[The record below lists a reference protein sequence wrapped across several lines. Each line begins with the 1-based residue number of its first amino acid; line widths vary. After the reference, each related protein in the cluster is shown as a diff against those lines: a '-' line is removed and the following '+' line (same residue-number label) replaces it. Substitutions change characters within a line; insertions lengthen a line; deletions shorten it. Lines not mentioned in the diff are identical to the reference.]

1 MMVEDLKVT
10 WGIGRGLGLGVYIRI
25 LSWTGIFLSAIIP
38 LIGLGLLIV
47 LSASQIMTLQ
57 ILFGEV
63 TSGLALTSFAIVTK
77 NIMTPAEDDKNKRI
91 TIICVSAA
99 VLILGSLIWCFFNMV
114 LRKVWMAL
122 LTINNLTDFNFIEIL
137 ENQSRRLDWCA
148 RLSSEECDSASH
160 RLKHHQHCEC
170 CSPNS

>member
-1 MMVEDLKVT
+1 MVEDLKVT

-38 LIGLGLLIV
+38 LIGLSLLIV

-57 ILFGEV
+57 ILIGEI

-77 NIMTPAEDDKNKRI
+77 NIMTPAEDDKYKRS
-91 TIICVSAA
+91 TIICVSAV

-114 LRKVWMAL
+114 LRKVWL
-122 LTINNLTDFNFIEIL
+122 
-137 ENQSRRLDWCA
+137 C
-148 RLSSEECDSASH
+148 
-160 RLKHHQHCEC
+160 
-170 CSPNS
+170 